1 MCDQNLQRMRQQ
13 QEAIHAPQTEE
24 QAVLRQTLTQE
35 NRTAAVQEEQTLAQR
50 MAQGLPE
57 AASAAPAPGEPLEVT
72 AEQMEPKTKREKKL
86 YKERMEEEERRRE
99 QERIRQEEQR
109 RQEQEQIRRE
119 EQRLQEQ
126 VRQQRRELI
135 LGDDEIRGLLER
147 AIREQNSEKALE
159 AAQDFLR
166 RAAEKLFET
175 DKSLE
180 EDHGGT
186 VDYAGEM
193 MAPFRILIYSQMGDT
208 EYADVLFRETMVHEK
223 RFEELSQE
231 RKICSLISL
240 EMDQILKEEFLA
252 DPLLAR
258 AVGRITDHLDE
269 QNMEQLGKW
278 GDFEQRV
285 AQEVRMPIN
294 NGETTANVFR
304 SGSPYQYLT
313 KKEMREA
320 FEAKTDELMR
330 EFPMLTRGEVQKQV
344 AMGHWE
350 ELKEKAMKITL
361 DNSVVPGVT
370 KEDWAKH
377 GGASFHHTLPAAQ
390 AYETVSQSNGF
401 LYAGSC
407 GDGLCELRPTLPETV
422 QINGETVPLRRTY
435 TLFIKALM
443 QGILNEDGALRE
455 GAEDFS
461 SYISTYFAPSCVYA
475 QEVRKE
481 RLRPFL
487 HEVLNDE
494 KEEEQV
500 LNDWFQLCEQSEY
513 GTVFVR
519 HEIMGAF
526 EETVTKLLQASQDG
540 SLEKKCETEL
550 KKVVGNEQTE
560 PLTKEQKQQIG
571 RIVSAYA
578 DINQAVIEMLR
589 IRKMDPDSPE
599 VPLPNAC
606 SAHGLFIQ
614 NIRRRLMGEE
624 ESPDN
629 KLITYRPGEHVKA
642 HPEVHIR
649 YIIDHFDDLKKAGLT
664 GDNKKEYFEE
674 LLPIFNNKEKL
685 ESEKDEKKKEEALS
699 LIQNITVYGG
709 ENSPSKYPYHVAG
722 NIGRLANGARMTTEG
737 FAAETKQYMVSPFST
752 SHAVGIY
759 HGNEEQQSTGP
770 EDFVHSGM
778 IHYYN
783 HDNPLPT
790 DAELEQVKL
799 NLSIRG
805 IEL

>member
-57 AASAAPAPGEPLEVT
+57 AASAAPVPGEPLEVT

-390 AYETVSQSNGF
+390 AYETASQSNGF

-500 LNDWFQLCEQSEY
+500 LNDWFQLCEQSED

-759 HGNEEQQSTGP
+759 HGGEEEQSTGP
-770 EDFVHSGM
+770 QDFVHSGM

-790 DAELEQVKL
+790 DAEQEQVKL
-799 NLSIRG
+799 NLSLRG
-805 IEL
+805 LR